1 MKKCFL
7 LLALT
12 AIPVIVAFT
21 PPSKE
26 ESEKSIGPTA
36 WLADPLRRAFIY
48 NDDFKPIPKPGFSD
62 WLSSREEPGQTYTQ
76 FLASRPNKP
85 GADGRKI
92 IYLQPIGKFPE
103 SAPKIATLKKY
114 LEAYFHPMEV
124 KVADAI
130 NLQKNARVGRREKF
144 GEIQLN
150 CVDLLDQLQARVPRD
165 AYVVM
170 GVTMTDLF
178 PGPDW
183 NFVFGMARIK
193 NRVGVFSFARYGDEP
208 KLALNRAMKVI
219 SHETG
224 HAFGIRHCTHFHCL
238 MNGSNGMNETDRSP
252 LHVCPSCLRKLYWGL
267 QFDPAIRY
275 QKLGEFLKEEDMD
288 DEAAWF
294 QKRATMIRG

>member
-1 MKKCFL
+1 MKKSCL
-7 LLALT
+7 LLSLIVVP
-12 AIPVIVAFT
+12 AILAFT

-26 ESEKSIGPTA
+26 ESEKSIGSTA
-36 WLADPLRRAFIY
+36 WLSDPLRRAFAY

-76 FLASRPNKP
+76 FLASKPNKP

-92 IYLQPIGKFPE
+92 IYLQPIGEFPE
-103 SAPKIATLKKY
+103 SAPKIATLQKY

-124 KVADAI
+124 KVAEPID
-130 NLQKNARVGRREKF
+130 LQKNARVGRREKF
-144 GEIQLN
+144 GETQLN
-150 CVDLLDQLQARVPRD
+150 CVDLLNQLQARVPRD

-170 GVTMTDLF
+170 GVTMSDLF

-208 KLALNRAMKVI
+208 KPALNRAMKVI

-238 MNGSNGMNETDRSP
+238 MNGSNGMNETDRAP

-267 QFDPAIRY
+267 QFDPALRY
-275 QKLGEFLKEEDMD
+275 QKLGEFLTEENMADQS
-288 DEAAWF
+288 AWF
-294 QKRATMIRG
+294 KKRATMIRP